1 MLNLK
6 TDGDL
11 YSIIDLS
18 GLAPGTY
25 KTKLLTICPQ
35 NQKSCPQFA
44 RASMSGIFH
53 ENLTVA
59 DVPSVNA
66 LWSLGSQHEFV
77 LVGSTAKRLEMLD
90 ALSFINT

>member
-1 MLNLK
+1 
-6 TDGDL
+6 
-11 YSIIDLS
+11 
-18 GLAPGTY
+18 
-25 KTKLLTICPQ
+25 
-35 NQKSCPQFA
+35 
-44 RASMSGIFH
+44 MSGIFH

-90 ALSFINT
+90 AISFINT